1 MDPLTQG
8 TIGAVLPQALSKK
21 NLGIVALLGFLSGM
35 APDLDI
41 FIRSSTDP
49 LLSLEYHRQFTH
61 SLVFIP
67 FGGLI
72 CALFLFVVFKKISP
86 FNFKKTWLYC
96 TLGYGTH
103 GLIDACTSY
112 GTLLFWPFSNE
123 RVTWNNISIV
133 DPIFTIPILIMI
145 TITIAT
151 RKKIFSFFSIGWII
165 LYLSFGFFQY
175 ERALSTA
182 YDLAKSRGHN
192 PERLT
197 LKPSFGNLILWKSIY
212 QHEQTFYVDAIR
224 TVRSST
230 VCLGESIEIFDY
242 QQHLSG
248 LDKESQQAKDVER
261 FRWFSQDYL
270 GFVEEKNLVTDV
282 RYSML
287 PNQIQPMW
295 GLVIDD
301 QRDTNA
307 HAIWWTGRDLDQ
319 SQWDTFIEML
329 RGKKCKNNF
338 KHQCTSNTP

>member
-112 GTLLFWPFSNE
+112 GTLLFWPFSDI
-123 RVTWNNISIV
+123 RIAWNNISII
-133 DPIFTIPILIMI
+133 DPLFTIPLILLIALATTKKNNVYSKIALGWAVTYLMI
-145 TITIAT
+145 GMYLHNVAINVGKEIAEQRGHTITRIKA
-151 RKKIFSFFSIGWII
+151 
-165 LYLSFGFFQY
+165 
-175 ERALSTA
+175 
-182 YDLAKSRGHN
+182 
-192 PERLT
+192 
-197 LKPSFGNLILWKSIY
+197 KPSFGNLILWKTIY
-212 QHEQTFYVDAIR
+212 ETDNQFYVDATNLLFNKIIP
-224 TVRSST
+224 
-230 VCLGESIEIFDY
+230 GESIKKLNQEEDFPW
-242 QQHLSG
+242 L
-248 LDKESQQAKDVER
+248 KEESQQYKDVER
-261 FRWFSQDYL
+261 FKWFSNDFLAVNPQN
-270 GFVEEKNLVTDV
+270 KNQIIDI
-282 RYSML
+282 RYSGI
-287 PNQIQPMW
+287 PNEIGGLW
-295 GLVIDD
+295 GVQLDPNKHNQEHIEFVSMRSASIERFKGL
-301 QRDTNA
+301 RDM
-307 HAIWWTGRDLDQ
+307 I
-319 SQWDTFIEML
+319 F
-329 RGKKCKNNF
+329 KN
-338 KHQCTSNTP
+338 

>member
-112 GTLLFWPFSNE
+112 GTLLFWPFSDI
-123 RVTWNNISIV
+123 RIAWNNISII
-133 DPIFTIPILIMI
+133 DPLFTIPLILLIALATIKKKNVYSKIALGWAVIYLMI
-145 TITIAT
+145 GMYLHNVAINVGKEIAEQRGHTITRIKA
-151 RKKIFSFFSIGWII
+151 
-165 LYLSFGFFQY
+165 
-175 ERALSTA
+175 
-182 YDLAKSRGHN
+182 
-192 PERLT
+192 
-197 LKPSFGNLILWKSIY
+197 KPSFGNLILWKTIY
-212 QHEQTFYVDAIR
+212 ETDNQFYVDATNLLFNKIIP
-224 TVRSST
+224 
-230 VCLGESIEIFDY
+230 GESIKKLNQEEDFPW
-242 QQHLSG
+242 L
-248 LDKESQQAKDVER
+248 KEESQQYKDVER
-261 FRWFSQDYL
+261 FKWFSNDFLAVNPQN
-270 GFVEEKNLVTDV
+270 KNQIIDI
-282 RYSML
+282 RYSGI
-287 PNQIQPMW
+287 PNEIGGLW
-295 GLVIDD
+295 GVQLNPNKHKQEHVEFVSMRSASIERFKVL
-301 QRDTNA
+301 RDM
-307 HAIWWTGRDLDQ
+307 I
-319 SQWDTFIEML
+319 F
-329 RGKKCKNNF
+329 KN
-338 KHQCTSNTP
+338 

>member
-112 GTLLFWPFSNE
+112 GTLLFWPFSDI
-123 RVTWNNISIV
+123 RIAWNNISII
-133 DPIFTIPILIMI
+133 DPLFTIPLILLIALATIKKKNVYSKIALGWAVTYLMI
-145 TITIAT
+145 GMYLHNVAINVGKEIAEQRGHTITRIKA
-151 RKKIFSFFSIGWII
+151 
-165 LYLSFGFFQY
+165 
-175 ERALSTA
+175 
-182 YDLAKSRGHN
+182 
-192 PERLT
+192 
-197 LKPSFGNLILWKSIY
+197 KPSFGNLILWKIIY
-212 QHEQTFYVDAIR
+212 ESDDKFYVDATNLLFNKIIP
-224 TVRSST
+224 
-230 VCLGESIEIFDY
+230 GESIKKLNQEEDFPW
-242 QQHLSG
+242 L
-248 LDKESQQAKDVER
+248 KEESQQYKDVER
-261 FRWFSQDYL
+261 FKWFSNDFLAVNPQN
-270 GFVEEKNLVTDV
+270 KNQIIDI
-282 RYSML
+282 RYSGI
-287 PNQIQPMW
+287 PNEIGGLW
-295 GLVIDD
+295 GVQLNPNKHNHEHVEFVSMRSASIERFKVL
-301 QRDTNA
+301 RDM
-307 HAIWWTGRDLDQ
+307 IL
-319 SQWDTFIEML
+319 
-329 RGKKCKNNF
+329 KN
-338 KHQCTSNTP
+338 

>member
-112 GTLLFWPFSNE
+112 GTLLFWPFSDI
-123 RVTWNNISIV
+123 RIAWNNISII
-133 DPIFTIPILIMI
+133 DPLFTIPLILLIALATIKKKNVYSKIALGWAITYLMMGMYLHNVAI
-145 TITIAT
+145 NVGKEIAEQRGHTITRIKA
-151 RKKIFSFFSIGWII
+151 
-165 LYLSFGFFQY
+165 
-175 ERALSTA
+175 
-182 YDLAKSRGHN
+182 
-192 PERLT
+192 
-197 LKPSFGNLILWKSIY
+197 KPSFGNLILWKTIY
-212 QHEQTFYVDAIR
+212 ETDNQFYVDATNLLFNKIIP
-224 TVRSST
+224 
-230 VCLGESIEIFDY
+230 GESIKKLNQKEDFPW
-242 QQHLSG
+242 L
-248 LDKESQQAKDVER
+248 KEESQQYKDVER
-261 FRWFSQDYL
+261 FKWFSNDFLAVNPQN
-270 GFVEEKNLVTDV
+270 KNQIIDI
-282 RYSML
+282 RYSGI
-287 PNQIQPMW
+287 PNEIGGLW
-295 GLVIDD
+295 GVQLNPNKHNQEHVEFVSMRSATIERFKVL
-301 QRDTNA
+301 RDM
-307 HAIWWTGRDLDQ
+307 IL
-319 SQWDTFIEML
+319 
-329 RGKKCKNNF
+329 KN
-338 KHQCTSNTP
+338 

>member
-112 GTLLFWPFSNE
+112 GTLLFWPFSDI
-123 RVTWNNISIV
+123 RIAWNNISII
-133 DPIFTIPILIMI
+133 DPLFTIPLILLIALATIKKKNVYSKIALGWAVIYLMI
-145 TITIAT
+145 GMYLHNVAINVGKEIAEQRGHTITRIKA
-151 RKKIFSFFSIGWII
+151 
-165 LYLSFGFFQY
+165 
-175 ERALSTA
+175 
-182 YDLAKSRGHN
+182 
-192 PERLT
+192 
-197 LKPSFGNLILWKSIY
+197 KPSFGNLILWKTIY
-212 QHEQTFYVDAIR
+212 ETDNQFYVDATNLLFNKIIP
-224 TVRSST
+224 
-230 VCLGESIEIFDY
+230 GESIKKLNQEEDFPW
-242 QQHLSG
+242 L
-248 LDKESQQAKDVER
+248 KEGSQQYKDVER
-261 FRWFSQDYL
+261 FKWFSNDFLAVNPQN
-270 GFVEEKNLVTDV
+270 KNQIIDI
-282 RYSML
+282 RYSGI
-287 PNQIQPMW
+287 PNEIGGLW
-295 GLVIDD
+295 GVQLNPNKHNQEHVEFVIMRSASIERFKVL
-301 QRDTNA
+301 RDM
-307 HAIWWTGRDLDQ
+307 IL
-319 SQWDTFIEML
+319 
-329 RGKKCKNNF
+329 KN
-338 KHQCTSNTP
+338 

>member
-112 GTLLFWPFSNE
+112 GTLLFWPFSDI
-123 RVTWNNISIV
+123 RIAWNNISII
-133 DPIFTIPILIMI
+133 DPLFTIPLILLIALATIKKKNVYSKIALGWAVIYLMI
-145 TITIAT
+145 GMYLHNVAINVGKEIAEQRGHTITRIKA
-151 RKKIFSFFSIGWII
+151 
-165 LYLSFGFFQY
+165 
-175 ERALSTA
+175 
-182 YDLAKSRGHN
+182 
-192 PERLT
+192 
-197 LKPSFGNLILWKSIY
+197 KPSFGNLILWKTIY
-212 QHEQTFYVDAIR
+212 ETDNQFYVDATNLLFNKIIP
-224 TVRSST
+224 
-230 VCLGESIEIFDY
+230 GESIKKLNQEEDFPW
-242 QQHLSG
+242 L
-248 LDKESQQAKDVER
+248 KEESQQYKDVER
-261 FRWFSQDYL
+261 FKWFSNDFLAVNPQN
-270 GFVEEKNLVTDV
+270 KNQIIDI
-282 RYSML
+282 RYSGI
-287 PNQIQPMW
+287 PNEIGGLW
-295 GLVIDD
+295 GVQLNPNKHNHEHVEFVSMRSASIERFKVL
-301 QRDTNA
+301 RDM
-307 HAIWWTGRDLDQ
+307 IL
-319 SQWDTFIEML
+319 
-329 RGKKCKNNF
+329 KN
-338 KHQCTSNTP
+338 

>member
-112 GTLLFWPFSNE
+112 GTLLFWPFSDI
-123 RVTWNNISIV
+123 RIAWNNISII
-133 DPIFTIPILIMI
+133 DPLFTLPLILLIALATIKKKNVYSKIALGWAVIYLMI
-145 TITIAT
+145 GMYLHNVAINVGKEIAEQRGHTITRIKA
-151 RKKIFSFFSIGWII
+151 
-165 LYLSFGFFQY
+165 
-175 ERALSTA
+175 
-182 YDLAKSRGHN
+182 
-192 PERLT
+192 
-197 LKPSFGNLILWKSIY
+197 KPSFGNLILWKTIY
-212 QHEQTFYVDAIR
+212 ETDNQFYVDATNLLFNKIIP
-224 TVRSST
+224 
-230 VCLGESIEIFDY
+230 GESIKKLNQEEDFPW
-242 QQHLSG
+242 L
-248 LDKESQQAKDVER
+248 KEESQQYKDVER
-261 FRWFSQDYL
+261 FKWFSNDFLAVNPQN
-270 GFVEEKNLVTDV
+270 KNQIIDI
-282 RYSML
+282 RYSGI
-287 PNQIQPMW
+287 PNEIGGLW
-295 GLVIDD
+295 GVQLNPNKHNQEHVEFVSMRSASIERFKVL
-301 QRDTNA
+301 RDM
-307 HAIWWTGRDLDQ
+307 IL
-319 SQWDTFIEML
+319 
-329 RGKKCKNNF
+329 KN
-338 KHQCTSNTP
+338 

>member
-112 GTLLFWPFSNE
+112 GTLLFWPFSDI
-123 RVTWNNISIV
+123 RIAWNNISII
-133 DPIFTIPILIMI
+133 DPLFTLPLILLIALATIKKKNIYSKIALGWAVTYLMI
-145 TITIAT
+145 GMYLHNVAINVGKEIAEQRGHTITRIKA
-151 RKKIFSFFSIGWII
+151 
-165 LYLSFGFFQY
+165 
-175 ERALSTA
+175 
-182 YDLAKSRGHN
+182 
-192 PERLT
+192 
-197 LKPSFGNLILWKSIY
+197 KPSFGNLILWKTIY
-212 QHEQTFYVDAIR
+212 ETDNQFYVDATNLLFNKIIP
-224 TVRSST
+224 
-230 VCLGESIEIFDY
+230 GESIKKLNQEEDFPW
-242 QQHLSG
+242 L
-248 LDKESQQAKDVER
+248 KEESQQYKDVER
-261 FRWFSQDYL
+261 FKWFSNDFLAVNPQN
-270 GFVEEKNLVTDV
+270 KNQIIDI
-282 RYSML
+282 RYSGI
-287 PNQIQPMW
+287 PNEIGGLW
-295 GLVIDD
+295 GVQLNPNKHNQEHVEFVSMRSASIERFKVL
-301 QRDTNA
+301 RDM
-307 HAIWWTGRDLDQ
+307 IL
-319 SQWDTFIEML
+319 
-329 RGKKCKNNF
+329 KN
-338 KHQCTSNTP
+338 

>member
-112 GTLLFWPFSNE
+112 GTLLFWPFSDV
-123 RVTWNNISIV
+123 RIAWNNISII
-133 DPIFTIPILIMI
+133 DPLFTLPLMLLIVLA
-145 TITIAT
+145 TIKKKNIYSKIAL
-151 RKKIFSFFSIGWII
+151 GWVVT
-165 LYLSFGFFQY
+165 YLMLGVYLHNVAINVGKEIAEQ
-175 ERALSTA
+175 
-182 YDLAKSRGHN
+182 RGHIVT
-192 PERLT
+192 RIKA
-197 LKPSFGNLILWKSIY
+197 KPSFGNLILWKTIY
-212 QHEQTFYVDAIR
+212 ETDNQFYVDATNLLFNKIIP
-224 TVRSST
+224 
-230 VCLGESIEIFDY
+230 GESIKKLNQEEDFPW
-242 QQHLSG
+242 L
-248 LDKESQQAKDVER
+248 KEESQQYKDVER
-261 FRWFSQDYL
+261 FKWFSNDFLAVNPQN
-270 GFVEEKNLVTDV
+270 KNQIIDI
-282 RYSML
+282 RYSGI
-287 PNQIQPMW
+287 PNEIGGLW
-295 GLVIDD
+295 GVQLNPNKHNQEHVEFVSMRSASIERFKVL
-301 QRDTNA
+301 RDM
-307 HAIWWTGRDLDQ
+307 IL
-319 SQWDTFIEML
+319 
-329 RGKKCKNNF
+329 KN
-338 KHQCTSNTP
+338 

>member
-112 GTLLFWPFSNE
+112 GTLLFWPFSDM
-123 RVTWNNISIV
+123 RIAWNNISII
-133 DPIFTIPILIMI
+133 DPLFTLPLILLIVLA
-145 TITIAT
+145 TIKKKNVYSKIALAWAVT
-151 RKKIFSFFSIGWII
+151 
-165 LYLSFGFFQY
+165 YLMLGVYLHNMAINVGKEIAEQ
-175 ERALSTA
+175 
-182 YDLAKSRGHN
+182 RGHIVT
-192 PERLT
+192 RIKA
-197 LKPSFGNLILWKSIY
+197 KPSFGNLILWKIIY
-212 QHEQTFYVDAIR
+212 ESDDQFYVDATNLFFGNVIP
-224 TVRSST
+224 
-230 VCLGESIEIFDY
+230 GESIIKLNLKKDFPWLEK
-242 QQHLSG
+242 Q
-248 LDKESQQAKDVER
+248 SQQYKDIDRFKWFSNDFLAVNPNNKNQIIDIRYSGIPNEIGGLWGVQLNPNKHNHEHVEFVSMRSASIER
-261 FRWFSQDYL
+261 FKVLRDMIL
-270 GFVEEKNLVTDV
+270 KN
-282 RYSML
+282 
-287 PNQIQPMW
+287 
-295 GLVIDD
+295 
-301 QRDTNA
+301 
-307 HAIWWTGRDLDQ
+307 
-319 SQWDTFIEML
+319 
-329 RGKKCKNNF
+329 
-338 KHQCTSNTP
+338 

>member
-112 GTLLFWPFSNE
+112 GTLLFWPFSDI
-123 RVTWNNISIV
+123 RISWNNISII
-133 DPIFTIPILIMI
+133 DPLFTIPLILLIALATIKKKNVYSKIALGWAVIYLMI
-145 TITIAT
+145 GMYLHNVAINVGKEIAEQRGHTITRIKA
-151 RKKIFSFFSIGWII
+151 
-165 LYLSFGFFQY
+165 
-175 ERALSTA
+175 
-182 YDLAKSRGHN
+182 
-192 PERLT
+192 
-197 LKPSFGNLILWKSIY
+197 KPSFGNLILWKTIY
-212 QHEQTFYVDAIR
+212 ETDNQFYVDATNLLFNKIIP
-224 TVRSST
+224 
-230 VCLGESIEIFDY
+230 GESIKKLNQEEDFPW
-242 QQHLSG
+242 L
-248 LDKESQQAKDVER
+248 KEESQQYKDVER
-261 FRWFSQDYL
+261 FKWFSNDFLAVNPQN
-270 GFVEEKNLVTDV
+270 KNQIIDI
-282 RYSML
+282 RYSGI
-287 PNQIQPMW
+287 PNEIGGLW
-295 GLVIDD
+295 GVQLNPNKHNQEHVEFVSMRSASIERFKVL
-301 QRDTNA
+301 RDM
-307 HAIWWTGRDLDQ
+307 IL
-319 SQWDTFIEML
+319 
-329 RGKKCKNNF
+329 KN
-338 KHQCTSNTP
+338 

>member
-112 GTLLFWPFSNE
+112 GTLLFWPFSDM
-123 RVTWNNISIV
+123 RIAWNNISII
-133 DPIFTIPILIMI
+133 DPLFTLPLILLIALA
-145 TITIAT
+145 TIKKKNIYSKIALAWALT
-151 RKKIFSFFSIGWII
+151 YLTLGVYLHNVAINIGKEIAE
-165 LYLSFGFFQY
+165 Q
-175 ERALSTA
+175 
-182 YDLAKSRGHN
+182 RGHIVT
-192 PERLT
+192 RIKA
-197 LKPSFGNLILWKSIY
+197 KPSFGNLILWKTIY
-212 QHEQTFYVDAIR
+212 ETDNQFYVDATNLLFNKIIP
-224 TVRSST
+224 
-230 VCLGESIEIFDY
+230 GESIKKLNQEEDFPW
-242 QQHLSG
+242 L
-248 LDKESQQAKDVER
+248 KEESQQYKDVER
-261 FRWFSQDYL
+261 FKWFSNDFLAVNPQN
-270 GFVEEKNLVTDV
+270 KNQIIDI
-282 RYSML
+282 RYSGI
-287 PNQIQPMW
+287 PNEIGGLW
-295 GLVIDD
+295 GVQLNPNKHNQEHVEFVSMRSASIERFKVL
-301 QRDTNA
+301 RDM
-307 HAIWWTGRDLDQ
+307 IL
-319 SQWDTFIEML
+319 
-329 RGKKCKNNF
+329 KN
-338 KHQCTSNTP
+338 

>member
-112 GTLLFWPFSNE
+112 GTLLFWPFSDI
-123 RVTWNNISIV
+123 RIAWNNISII
-133 DPIFTIPILIMI
+133 DPLFTIPLILLIALATIKKKNVYSKIALGWAVTYLMI
-145 TITIAT
+145 GMYLHNVAINVGKEIAE
-151 RKKIFSFFSIGWII
+151 
-165 LYLSFGFFQY
+165 Q
-175 ERALSTA
+175 
-182 YDLAKSRGHN
+182 RGHTVT
-192 PERLT
+192 RIKA
-197 LKPSFGNLILWKSIY
+197 KPSFGNLILWKTIY
-212 QHEQTFYVDAIR
+212 ETDNQFYVDATNLLFNKIIP
-224 TVRSST
+224 
-230 VCLGESIEIFDY
+230 GESIKKLNQEEDFPW
-242 QQHLSG
+242 L
-248 LDKESQQAKDVER
+248 KEESQQYKDVER
-261 FRWFSQDYL
+261 FKWFSNDFLAVNPQN
-270 GFVEEKNLVTDV
+270 KNQIIDI
-282 RYSML
+282 RYSGI
-287 PNQIQPMW
+287 PNEIGGLW
-295 GLVIDD
+295 GVQLNPNKHNQEHVEFVSMRSASIERFKVL
-301 QRDTNA
+301 RDM
-307 HAIWWTGRDLDQ
+307 IL
-319 SQWDTFIEML
+319 
-329 RGKKCKNNF
+329 KN
-338 KHQCTSNTP
+338 

>member
-112 GTLLFWPFSNE
+112 GTLLFWPFSDV
-123 RVTWNNISIV
+123 RIAWNNISII
-133 DPIFTIPILIMI
+133 DPLFTLPLILLIVLA
-145 TITIAT
+145 TIKKKNVYSKIALAWAVT
-151 RKKIFSFFSIGWII
+151 
-165 LYLSFGFFQY
+165 YLMLGVYLHNIAINVGKEIAEQ
-175 ERALSTA
+175 
-182 YDLAKSRGHN
+182 RGHIVT
-192 PERLT
+192 RIKA
-197 LKPSFGNLILWKSIY
+197 KPSFGNLILWKIIY
-212 QHEQTFYVDAIR
+212 ESDDQFYVDATNLFFGNVIP
-224 TVRSST
+224 
-230 VCLGESIEIFDY
+230 GESIIKLNLKKDFPWLEE
-242 QQHLSG
+242 Q
-248 LDKESQQAKDVER
+248 SQQYKDIDRFKWFSNDFLAVNPNNKNQIIDIRYSGIPNEIGGLWGVQLNPNKHMQEHVEFVSMRSATIER
-261 FRWFSQDYL
+261 FKVL
-270 GFVEEKNLVTDV
+270 
-282 RYSML
+282 
-287 PNQIQPMW
+287 
-295 GLVIDD
+295 
-301 QRDTNA
+301 RDM
-307 HAIWWTGRDLDQ
+307 I
-319 SQWDTFIEML
+319 F
-329 RGKKCKNNF
+329 KK
-338 KHQCTSNTP
+338 

>member
-112 GTLLFWPFSNE
+112 GTLLFWPFSDM
-123 RVTWNNISIV
+123 RIAWNNISII
-133 DPIFTIPILIMI
+133 DPLFTLPLILLIALATIKKKNVYSKIALGWAVTYLMI
-145 TITIAT
+145 GMYLHNVAINVGKEIAEQRGHTITRIKA
-151 RKKIFSFFSIGWII
+151 
-165 LYLSFGFFQY
+165 
-175 ERALSTA
+175 
-182 YDLAKSRGHN
+182 
-192 PERLT
+192 
-197 LKPSFGNLILWKSIY
+197 KPSFGNLILWKTIY
-212 QHEQTFYVDAIR
+212 ETDNQFYVDATNLLFNKIIP
-224 TVRSST
+224 
-230 VCLGESIEIFDY
+230 GESIKKLNQEEDFPW
-242 QQHLSG
+242 L
-248 LDKESQQAKDVER
+248 KEESQQYKDVER
-261 FRWFSQDYL
+261 FKWFSNDFLAVNPQN
-270 GFVEEKNLVTDV
+270 KNQIIDI
-282 RYSML
+282 RYSGI
-287 PNQIQPMW
+287 PNEIGGLW
-295 GLVIDD
+295 GVQLNPNKHNQEHVEFVSMRSASIERFKVL
-301 QRDTNA
+301 RDM
-307 HAIWWTGRDLDQ
+307 IL
-319 SQWDTFIEML
+319 
-329 RGKKCKNNF
+329 KN
-338 KHQCTSNTP
+338 